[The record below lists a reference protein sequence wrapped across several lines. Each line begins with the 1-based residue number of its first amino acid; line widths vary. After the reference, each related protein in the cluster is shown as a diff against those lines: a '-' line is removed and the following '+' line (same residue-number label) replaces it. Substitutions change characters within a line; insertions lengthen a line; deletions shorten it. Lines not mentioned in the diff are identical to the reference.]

1 MEPVPQKLCV
11 NQQGR
16 LLNDLAV
23 GLLFGLAGF
32 VLNWFKLELI
42 FSVDFLFG
50 SIVTMFVLMRFGL
63 VSGVT
68 AAIVAASCTWFH
80 WNHPWAII
88 IFTAEALCTGL
99 LYRKRGWNIVVAN
112 LTFWFTG
119 GLLLVMLFHQ
129 YIMGF
134 SFSSATLIALKE
146 GINGVANTLV
156 ASALYIGYCY
166 RNRLQGELPSLRQL
180 IFVTISLFVLLP
192 SFLFLYV
199 DIRHTLTT
207 QLAHHRVNTSVVAQT
222 AEQAVSLWFQRN
234 QEIIRYLAV
243 TSTNSERLSPD
254 FLQKKL
260 EYMHS
265 AMPEFMRLGI
275 VDAHAVIRAF
285 SPAINEIGG
294 SSIGID
300 LSDRPY
306 IAAAKTAPFSLV
318 TQLFS
323 GKIGTPGPRL
333 ILVAPIVAA
342 THYQGAALGVIEFS
356 ALKELLERSVQAYAM
371 HVTLVDN
378 AGRTIVS
385 TRPTLKPLDPFVL
398 PKDGTMKPLAD
409 GVDQWIPSPQP
420 GVGAA
425 KRWMASFYVKEVPLE
440 ANPEWKLVVEASLR
454 PTLTEIG
461 YQTSLSLAAIGC
473 LLVIL
478 VYLSRMFSA
487 KLATIV
493 SDFERMTRQLP
504 AQIAAGE
511 TIEWPLPT
519 TVEIQGLTD
528 NVRLMSDTI
537 RRSHDELQQMN
548 ADLELRVK
556 DRTHEL
562 EVSRDQWERTFNSI
576 PDIITI
582 LDLNHTILHANRAML
597 NAMEGHREG
606 CQLGTPCYRVVH
618 GLDAPPDYCPH
629 SLLLL
634 DGLEHQEEVYEP
646 LLGKHLMVTVTPFHD
661 VDGNVIGSIHV
672 ARDVTERKMM
682 EDALCRSEEN
692 LNLAQAIAQVGSWY
706 FYIPENRLEW
716 SAETYRMFGLPQQE
730 KISLE
735 SFFAAIHPDDRELV
749 LSTWKEATT
758 GAPYDIEHRIVVNG
772 KTLWVRER
780 AQFERDDGQLLSA
793 TGTVQDITERKLV
806 EIALLASEEKYRTV
820 ADYTYDWEYWI
831 GPDRSLI
838 YCSPA
843 CQRITGYR
851 ADEFIDNAALL
862 VEITHPE
869 DRGQCDYH
877 LDSVTM
883 KTTSPHEQEFRIITR
898 GGDVRWLAHAC
909 QCVYGRDGAYLGRR
923 ATNRDITESKQQ
935 KEELK
940 ISKEQAE
947 SANRA
952 KSEFLANMSHEIR
965 TPMNGV
971 IGMTQLL
978 EFTDL
983 TQEQREF
990 VDALKLS
997 GKNLLSLINDI
1008 LDLSK
1013 IEAGKTK
1020 IELVEFSL
1028 QHCINDIVMTQKSAI
1043 YEKGLSLEVDISGDI
1058 PPVLKGDSFR
1068 VKQIIL
1074 NLLGNA
1080 VKFTS
1085 NGGITISAQ
1094 LLEQHDAVVLVQIS
1108 VADTGI
1114 GISAEAIDE
1123 IFKPFV
1129 QEDSSTTRQ
1138 FGGTGLGLAISRRLA
1153 ELMGGSISVESTL
1166 GAGSCFKVTLP
1177 FTSPQVSDIA
1187 EEVSCQSTVGWNG
1200 PPLKILLVEDNH
1212 INITLGVALLGKMG
1226 HEVVV
1231 VENGRECLAEL
1242 EQGYFDLV
1250 LMDIQM
1256 PVMNGEDALREL
1268 RMKEIGSARYQP
1280 VVAVTAHALRGDRE
1294 RFLEEGFDGY
1304 VSKPLVVGEL
1314 DTEIRR
1320 VIGVAA

>member
-1 MEPVPQKLCV
+1 MMESVPHTQSG

-16 LLNDLAV
+16 LLNEV
-23 GLLFGLAGF
+23 ITGLLFGLAGF
-32 VLNWFKLELI
+32 VINWFKLELM

-50 SIVTMFVLMRFGL
+50 SILTMFVLMRFGL

-68 AAIVAASCTWFH
+68 AAIIAASSTWFH
-80 WNHPWAII
+80 WSHPWAIV

-112 LTFWFTG
+112 LTFWFTA
-119 GLLLVMLFHQ
+119 GLLLVLLFHQ
-129 YIMGF
+129 YIMDF
-134 SFSSATLIALKE
+134 SCSSAILIALKE
-146 GINGVANTLV
+146 GINGIANTLV
-156 ASALYIGYCY
+156 ASTLYIGYCY

-199 DIRHTLTT
+199 DIRRTLTT
-207 QLAHHRVNTSVVAQT
+207 QLAHHRVNTSVVAHT
-222 AEQAVSLWFQRN
+222 AQQAVSLWFQRN

-243 TSTNSERLSPD
+243 TSTNSEQVSPGI
-254 FLQKKL
+254 LQKKL

-265 AMPEFMRLGI
+265 AMPEFKRLGI
-275 VDAHAVIRAF
+275 VDTHAVTRAF
-285 SPAINEIGG
+285 SPSTNESGG

-306 IAAAKTAPFSLV
+306 IAAARTAPFPLV
-318 TQLFS
+318 TQFFL

-333 ILVAPIVAA
+333 ILVAPIVVAA
-342 THYQGAALGVIEFS
+342 RYQGAAFGVVELEP
-356 ALKELLERSVQAYAM
+356 LKKLLQRSVQAYAM

-378 AGRTIVS
+378 VGRTVIS
-385 TRPTLKPLDPFVL
+385 TRPTLKSLDPFLL
-398 PKDGTMKPLAD
+398 PKDGTLKPLAD
-409 GVDQWIPSPQP
+409 GVSQWIPNPQP

-440 ANPEWKLVVEASLR
+440 ANPEWKLVVEASLK

-478 VYLSRMFSA
+478 VYFSRMFSA
-487 KLATIV
+487 RLATIV
-493 SDFERMTRQLP
+493 SDFEGMTRQLP

-511 TIEWPLPT
+511 TIEWPLPS

-537 RRSHDELQQMN
+537 RQSHDELQQMN
-548 ADLELRVK
+548 AALEQRVK
-556 DRTHEL
+556 KRTHEL

-582 LDLNHTILHANRAML
+582 LDMNHHILHANRAML
-597 NAMEGHREG
+597 NAMDAHREG
-606 CQLGTPCYRVVH
+606 CQLGAPCYKVVH
-618 GLDAPPDYCPH
+618 GLDAPPGYCPH

-661 VDGNVIGSIHV
+661 ADGKVTGSIHV
-672 ARDVTERKMM
+672 ARDITERKM
-682 EDALCRSEEN
+682 
-692 LNLAQAIAQVGSWY
+692 I
-706 FYIPENRLEW
+706 
-716 SAETYRMFGLPQQE
+716 
-730 KISLE
+730 
-735 SFFAAIHPDDRELV
+735 
-749 LSTWKEATT
+749 
-758 GAPYDIEHRIVVNG
+758 
-772 KTLWVRER
+772 
-780 AQFERDDGQLLSA
+780 
-793 TGTVQDITERKLV
+793 
-806 EIALLASEEKYRTV
+806 EIALLTSEEKYRTV

-831 GPDRSLI
+831 GPDLGLI

-843 CQRITGYR
+843 CQRITGYS
-851 ADEFIDNAALL
+851 AEEFIDNSALL
-862 VEITHPE
+862 VDITYPE
-869 DRGQCDYH
+869 DRAQRDHHQG
-877 LDSVTM
+877 SVTAM
-883 KTTSPHEQEFRIITR
+883 TALPHEQEFRIITR
-898 GGDVRWLAHAC
+898 GGDVRWIAHAC

-923 ATNRDITESKQQ
+923 ATNRDITGSKQQ
-935 KEELK
+935 EEELK

-947 SANRA
+947 SASRA

-983 TQEQREF
+983 TEEQREF
-990 VDALKLS
+990 VDALKQS

-1013 IEAGKTK
+1013 IEAGKIK
-1020 IELVEFSL
+1020 MELVEFSL
-1028 QHCINDIVMTQKSAI
+1028 QHCINDIVLMQKSVI
-1043 YEKGLSLEVDISGDI
+1043 YEKGLSLEVDVAGNI
-1058 PPVLKGDSFR
+1058 PHVLTGDSFR

-1074 NLLGNA
+1074 NLISNA

-1085 NGGITISAQ
+1085 HGGITISAQ
-1094 LLEQHDAVVLVQIS
+1094 LLAQHDAAVSVQIS
-1108 VADTGI
+1108 VIDTGI

-1153 ELMGGSISVESTL
+1153 ELMGGSISVESIP

-1177 FTSPQVSDIA
+1177 FTFPQMSDTA
-1187 EEVSCQSTVGWNG
+1187 EEVSCQSIVNWSG
-1200 PPLKILLVEDNH
+1200 PPLRILLAEDNP
-1212 INITLGVALLGKMG
+1212 INITLGMALLGKMG

-1231 VENGRECLAEL
+1231 VENGMECLAVL
-1242 EQGYFDLV
+1242 EQGHFDLV

-1256 PVMNGEDALREL
+1256 PVMNGEDALREI
-1268 RMKEIGSARYQP
+1268 RMKEIGTACYQP
-1280 VVAVTAHALRGDRE
+1280 VIALTAHALRGDRE
-1294 RFLEEGFDGY
+1294 RFIEEGFNGY

-1314 DTEIRR
+1314 DNEIRR
-1320 VIGVAA
+1320 VTGVAA